1 MNFKDLT
8 KEQKEDLLLFTASSG
23 ATLPLE
29 SVEILFPDRVILKS
43 GAKKKLANSSDYE
56 ALKEKLALYEEF
68 KFYSTKETL
77 DKKIKQLTKKDVEEH
92 TEALKAELARVQ
104 EEFKNILK
112 TNLSLIKTATDEVMS
127 QAKQVTDLSSK
138 LNTLSKT
145 NVIKTVEDVVEETR
159 QLHKP
164 LADTISLLKEC
175 VNV

>member
-29 SVEILFPDRVILKS
+29 SIEVLFPDRVLLKS
-43 GAKKKLANSSDYE
+43 GAKKKLANNSDYE

-68 KFYSTKETL
+68 KFYSVKETL
-77 DKKIKQLTKKDVEEH
+77 DKKIKQLTKKDVEEY
-92 TEALKAELARVQ
+92 TETLKSELIRVQ

-164 LADTISLLKEC
+164 LADTINLLKEC